1 MIEVVVPE
9 YSMHHPLG
17 TENTSPILQWLK
29 CNDTL
34 DLSILL
40 LTSSVTLSS
49 WILNIQI
56 EPQAPNHT
64 QLLNLPPT

>member
-1 MIEVVVPE
+1 MIEVMVPE

-34 DLSILL
+34 DLSTLPSFFGHIL
-40 LTSSVTLSS
+40 
-49 WILNIQI
+49 ILNI
-56 EPQAPNHT
+56 EYPD
-64 QLLNLPPT
+64 